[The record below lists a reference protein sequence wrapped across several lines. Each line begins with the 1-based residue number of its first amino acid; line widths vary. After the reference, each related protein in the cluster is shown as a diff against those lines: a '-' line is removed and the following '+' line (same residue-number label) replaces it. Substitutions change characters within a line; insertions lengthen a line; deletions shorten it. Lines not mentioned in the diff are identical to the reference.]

1 MTDDNIQELPKNN
14 NKNPV
19 DNAINKLKETATNEI
34 NKKIGDQV
42 KVIINAI
49 KILKTEKFKLQELR
63 KEAEVE
69 KAEFSELMKEFK

>member
-1 MTDDNIQELPKNN
+1 MTDNNVKDLPQNDK

-19 DNAINKLKETATNEI
+19 DSAINKLKEISISES

-42 KVIINAI
+42 KVVINAI

-63 KEAEVE
+63 KEAELE
-69 KAEFSELMKEFK
+69 KAEFSELMKEF